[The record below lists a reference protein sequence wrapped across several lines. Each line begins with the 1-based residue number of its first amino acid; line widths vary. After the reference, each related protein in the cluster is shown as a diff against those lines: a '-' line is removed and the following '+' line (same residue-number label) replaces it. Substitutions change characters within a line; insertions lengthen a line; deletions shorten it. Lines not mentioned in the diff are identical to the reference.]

1 MKIALS
7 LMIVKTLMIKLATA
21 YKHILENMNC
31 MQQERQA

>member
-1 MKIALS
+1 MKIAL
-7 LMIVKTLMIKLATA
+7 IAHDRKTLMIKLATA